1 MTALSPQQSHPP
13 AGPENGGHVHDSLPR
28 GTMPGEPARAKT
40 TVLGP
45 APPGTTR
52 RRACG
57 RGCRRGLR
65 SPPADVP
72 APGPP
77 PPSRQAYRWHG
88 GGPGPLPAAQAGHRP
103 RARGL
108 ALPGDTQAC
117 FWACAQPTGG
127 SDSLAGREAAV
138 TAARE
143 DEVEGGREGGG
154 GRLGAVGL
162 APAGSAAAG
171 TRAAGP
177 WPTLPLSATGGR
189 DGTPWP
195 PPAGRANRWWAP
207 NYSYRDSGREG
218 RRDGASERRGN

>member
-1 MTALSPQQSHPP
+1 
-13 AGPENGGHVHDSLPR
+13 
-28 GTMPGEPARAKT
+28 MPGEPARAKT

-117 FWACAQPTGG
+117 LWACAQPTGG

-162 APAGSAAAG
+162 APSRFRGRRDARRWPVPHPPPERNGRPGRDTLAAAG
-171 TRAAGP
+171 G
-177 WPTLPLSATGGR
+177 TGQ
-189 DGTPWP
+189 PMV
-195 PPAGRANRWWAP
+195 
-207 NYSYRDSGREG
+207 
-218 RRDGASERRGN
+218 GA